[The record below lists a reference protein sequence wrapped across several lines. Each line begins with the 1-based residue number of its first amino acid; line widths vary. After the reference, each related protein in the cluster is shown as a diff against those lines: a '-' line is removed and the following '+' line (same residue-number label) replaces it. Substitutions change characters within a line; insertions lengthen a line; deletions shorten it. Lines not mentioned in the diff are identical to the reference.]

1 MNFISQDFSF
11 TRTNGTVMNI
21 AVTGYP
27 SSGKSIAT
35 QIAEEVG
42 FHTVIMGDHI
52 RQKTEEMWE
61 DRLNRAKNNASD
73 ESVSTVYGKFATQMR
88 EEHGNGIVAEW
99 CSQEIDNVDGDVF
112 IDGMRSPE
120 ERYILENKFD
130 IELIYI
136 NSPAS
141 LRLERMRNR
150 GRDGEDSFNASD
162 IMDRDQRENE
172 WGLNELVQSAE
183 HTIHNCTTVEKYEE
197 DLQNLLIELLDS

>member
-1 MNFISQDFSF
+1 MYFSSEDFLF
-11 TRTNGTVMNI
+11 TRTNGIVMNV

-35 QIAEEVG
+35 DMADKVG

-52 RQKTEEMWE
+52 RQKTKEMWG
-61 DRLNRAKNNASD
+61 DRLNRAKNNESN

-88 EEHGNGIVAEW
+88 EKYGNGIVAEW
-99 CSQEIDNVDGDVF
+99 CSEEIKNVDGDVF

-120 ERYILENKFD
+120 ERYILEDKFD

-150 GRDGEDSFNASD
+150 GRDGEDSFDASD

-183 HTIHNCTTVEKYEE
+183 HTIHNCTTVEQYEE
-197 DLQNLLIELLDS
+197 DLRNVLVELLDN